1 MRYMYCRYFIISGE
15 VEVSMSGERLGFLG
29 EGAFFGET
37 SVIECC
43 HVTGGDGSSIRT
55 RTVQVVNKW

>member
-1 MRYMYCRYFIISGE
+1 MYCRYFIISGE

-43 HVTGGDGSSIRT
+43 HVTGGNGSSIRT